1 MLFIALRTLST
12 QLLWVRFSLSLASQ
26 IMTPSPR
33 IAQIAPLD
41 LRSKRKVSK
50 KCYLCKEVNQR
61 REVNY
66 K

>member
-1 MLFIALRTLST
+1 MGFMLCIIGEDEERVI
-12 QLLWVRFSLSLASQ
+12 WNKCMV
-26 IMTPSPR
+26 
-33 IAQIAPLD
+33 AQIAPLD